1 MRKSVSYKLTKF
13 KPGRKP
19 AGKESQGLPVQEEM
33 RRLKTGS
40 ERAHEI
46 ESIEKEE
53 EALAPSLANV
63 ESTVAH
69 HLREIARSTND
80 EEARLPTGI
89 ADAEAALLIIVG
101 DTAIVA
107 AAKTDTANTIKI
119 MTAVMIVTQNE
130 PNMTSTRVTIAGTR
144 HVTGNTD

>member
-1 MRKSVSYKLTKF
+1 LRKSVSYKLTKF

-19 AGKESQGLPVQEEM
+19 VGKESQGLPVQEET

-46 ESIEKEE
+46 ERIEEKE
-53 EALAPSLANV
+53 AQAPSLANV
-63 ESTVAH
+63 ESIIAH
-69 HLREIARSTND
+69 HLREIARSTKD
-80 EEARLPTGI
+80 EEARLPTAI

-107 AAKTDTANTIKI
+107 AAKTVSKNTIEI
-119 MTAVMIVTQNE
+119 MRAVMIATQNE
-130 PNMTSTRVTIAGTR
+130 PNMTSTRAAITGTL

>member
-19 AGKESQGLPVQEEM
+19 VGKESQGLPVQEET

-46 ESIEKEE
+46 ESIEEE
-53 EALAPSLANV
+53 KAQAPSLANV
-63 ESTVAH
+63 EGTVAH
-69 HLREIARSTND
+69 RLREIAKSTND
-80 EEARLPTGI
+80 EEARLPTAI

-107 AAKTDTANTIKI
+107 AAKTGIANTIQI
-119 MTAVMIVTQNE
+119 MRAVMIVTQNE
-130 PNMTSTRVTIAGTR
+130 PNMTSTRAAIAGTL